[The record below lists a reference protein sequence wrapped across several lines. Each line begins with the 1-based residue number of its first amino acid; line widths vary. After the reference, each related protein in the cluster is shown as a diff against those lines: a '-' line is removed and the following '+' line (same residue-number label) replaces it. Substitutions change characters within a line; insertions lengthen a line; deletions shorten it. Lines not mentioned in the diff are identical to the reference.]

1 VKKQNM
7 EALGAVKNEYALV
20 LEDKKAE
27 LANEAERLKATL
39 SVEAETYRLA
49 AQKRFQVLLDLWET
63 SESLFTETDFSEVT
77 EIKKGV
83 EKLVSV
89 VANLN
94 RYSVVCSQSITA
106 AVENY
111 LQKMLSVLT
120 TSEEKVQ
127 KGGITAKG
135 ITELLNM
142 IANLTIPVS
151 EQVGMLARIGA
162 KLVPSVGKYLEERR
176 YEVALKAR
184 EDLQTTLREEFGVW
198 VTENRALSKTLL

>member
-1 VKKQNM
+1 MKKQNM
-7 EALGAVKNEYALV
+7 EALEAVKNEYALV